1 MKYVFILLGIA
12 FLILIGHE
20 AYRVYRAFSVARPLL
35 DSAVPFTQEGH
46 GVRYLFVGESTGV
59 GTGAK
64 RPEESVAG
72 RLGASL
78 QSSDIENISQNGARI
93 SDAIKQIESIPENA
107 SFEAIIL
114 MIGGNDILNFTP
126 PNKVRES
133 ILELMNKAKSRAGYV
148 YLMTTGD
155 VGNAP
160 AFGPILSGL
169 YSLRSRE
176 LRDIF
181 IEESK
186 REGVIFVDLFLPK
199 GNDPFAE
206 EPLKYHSADGVH
218 PSSDG
223 YAVWYGKLREV
234 MK

>member
-1 MKYVFILLGIA
+1 MKYILL
-12 FLILIGHE
+12 LVLLTVILVLGHE
-20 AYRVYRAFSVARPLL
+20 AYRVYRAFSAARPLIET
-35 DSAVPFTQEGH
+35 AAPFTQEGH

-59 GTGAK
+59 GTGAS

-78 QSSDIENISQNGARI
+78 QSSHIENISQNGARI
-93 SDAIKQIESIPENA
+93 TDAIAQIESVPEDS

-114 MIGGNDILNFTP
+114 MIGGNDILNFTSP
-126 PNKVRES
+126 KKVRES
-133 ILELMNKAKSRAGYV
+133 IQELMNKAKSRAGYV

-160 AFGPILSGL
+160 AFGPVLSSL

-181 IEESK
+181 IDESK
-186 REGVIFVDLFLPK
+186 RAGVIYVDLFMPK

-206 EPLKYHSADGVH
+206 EPLRYHSVDGVH

-223 YAVWYGKLREV
+223 YGIWYGKLREA